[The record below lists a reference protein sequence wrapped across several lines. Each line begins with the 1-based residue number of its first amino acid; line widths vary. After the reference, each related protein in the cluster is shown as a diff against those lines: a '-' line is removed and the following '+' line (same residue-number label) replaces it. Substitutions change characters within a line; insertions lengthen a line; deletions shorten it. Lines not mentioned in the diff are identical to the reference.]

1 MFDLILSVSILVTN
15 VSTEKPSGRSILSEQ
30 ETVNT
35 VVIQNFP
42 NALACKNAVS
52 EMENAY
58 GAYQMIRKPSRI
70 ISAVCMD
77 KQYGSVQ

>member
-1 MFDLILSVSILVTN
+1 MFDLILSVSMLVTN
-15 VSTEKPSGRSILSEQ
+15 VTTETKGKSVLSEQ
-30 ETVNT
+30 EVVTT
-35 VVIQNFP
+35 TVIQNFP
-42 NALACKNAVS
+42 NALACKNAVA

-70 ISAVCMD
+70 ISAICMD